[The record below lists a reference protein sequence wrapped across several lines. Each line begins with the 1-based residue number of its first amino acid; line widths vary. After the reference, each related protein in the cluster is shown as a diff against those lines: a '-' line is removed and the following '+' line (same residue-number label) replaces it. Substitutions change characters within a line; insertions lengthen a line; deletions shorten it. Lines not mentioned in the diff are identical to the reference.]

1 MTGWRGLLL
10 GVTII
15 HLLNGVALTLLAGT
29 LYPTYVVFPVLWI
42 IGILRLRRGGRAG
55 LLWLGIT
62 GLAFLLLH
70 LPLTL
75 PELSNPTQ
83 LFVPTVIYN
92 VASVYRGSR
101 PGAPRA
107 PRDKKRDSTRLGL
120 GVSMQAASAQLSR
133 QPERATI
140 ALGTMTER

>member
-1 MTGWRGLLL
+1 MARVQHASSIAHGPPTTGWRGLLL

-42 IGILRLRRGGRAG
+42 IGILRLRRGGKAG
-55 LLWLGIT
+55 ILWLGIT
-62 GLAFLLLH
+62 SLAFLLLH

-92 VASVYRGSR
+92 LASVLTITAAVQARRERLAAKSGT
-101 PGAPRA
+101 AP
-107 PRDKKRDSTRLGL
+107 
-120 GVSMQAASAQLSR
+120 ASA
-133 QPERATI
+133 
-140 ALGTMTER
+140 

>member
-42 IGILRLRRGGRAG
+42 IGILRLRRGGKAG
-55 LLWLGIT
+55 ILWLGIT

-83 LFVPTVIYN
+83 LLVPTVIYN
-92 VASVYRGSR
+92 LASVLTGVAAVLARRERLATKG
-101 PGAPRA
+101 GTAP
-107 PRDKKRDSTRLGL
+107 
-120 GVSMQAASAQLSR
+120 ASA
-133 QPERATI
+133 
-140 ALGTMTER
+140 

>member
-1 MTGWRGLLL
+1 MARVQHASSIAHSLPMTGWRGLLL

-42 IGILRLRRGGRAG
+42 IGILRLRRGGKAG
-55 LLWLGIT
+55 ILWLGIT

-75 PELSNPTQ
+75 PELLNPTQ
-83 LFVPTVIYN
+83 LLVPTVIYN
-92 VASVYRGSR
+92 LASVLTIVAAVQARRDRSATKS
-101 PGAPRA
+101 GAA
-107 PRDKKRDSTRLGL
+107 P
-120 GVSMQAASAQLSR
+120 ASA
-133 QPERATI
+133 
-140 ALGTMTER
+140 

>member
-1 MTGWRGLLL
+1 MARVQRASSVAYGLPTTGWRGLLL
-10 GVTII
+10 GVTIV
-15 HLLNGVALTLLAGT
+15 HLLNGVALTILAGT

-42 IGILRLRRGGRAG
+42 IGILRLRRGDRAG

-92 VASVYRGSR
+92 LASVLTIVAAVLARRDLSATKSGT
-101 PGAPRA
+101 AP
-107 PRDKKRDSTRLGL
+107 
-120 GVSMQAASAQLSR
+120 ASA
-133 QPERATI
+133 
-140 ALGTMTER
+140 

>member
-1 MTGWRGLLL
+1 MARVQHPSSIAHGLPTTGWRGLLL
-10 GVTII
+10 GATII
-15 HLLNGVALTLLAGT
+15 HLLNGVALTILAGT

-42 IGILRLRRGGRAG
+42 IGILRLRRGHWAG

-62 GLAFLLLH
+62 SVAFLLLH

-92 VASVYRGSR
+92 LASVLTIVVAVLARRELSATKSGT
-101 PGAPRA
+101 AP
-107 PRDKKRDSTRLGL
+107 
-120 GVSMQAASAQLSR
+120 ASA
-133 QPERATI
+133 
-140 ALGTMTER
+140 